1 MTINNYMKKNILK
14 KLFIKLSKVLG
25 YEIIDQSDFSSPT
38 LEKQLNENLSIINE
52 KSIILPLG
60 EVKITK
66 KVSSVLIIFRTN
78 TDVEIWDQNKRR
90 LFEQPKIEYSLKA
103 LNSLI
108 RSVNFSKKKY
118 PNIKFKTIIVDDK
131 SKEENLNK
139 LKKLIDGSGL
149 DIGITPLNHDKY
161 NDIIKQQ
168 KNDQTFSN
176 LASLLQSFELGKE
189 YGEDLVFFV
198 EDDYLHFEPMMEE
211 MIASYER
218 IASQVNEDI
227 FMCPADYPY
236 LYMNNEKT
244 NILIGNKRHW
254 RTINQTL
261 CTFMTTKSLINKY
274 WENFYN
280 TCLDRHEPFEKY
292 LNDIYKKE
300 FCISPIKS
308 LSLHLTNVNSSYGL
322 SPFIDYKKLWDENDI
337 TNA

>member
-1 MTINNYMKKNILK
+1 MKKSIIK

-38 LEKQLNENLSIINE
+38 LQKQLNEDLSIINE
-52 KSIILPLG
+52 KSIVLPLG

-66 KVSSVLIIFRTN
+66 KINSVLIIFRTN

-90 LFEQPKIEYSLKA
+90 LFEQPKIEYSLRA

-108 RSVNFSKKKY
+108 KSVNFSKTKY

-139 LKKLIDGSGL
+139 LKKLMDGSGL
-149 DIGITPLNHDKY
+149 DISITPLNHDKY
-161 NDIIKQQ
+161 KDTIKQQ

-189 YGEDLVFFV
+189 YGEDLIFFV

-218 IASQVNEDI
+218 IASQINKDV

-261 CTFMTTKSLINKY
+261 CTFLTTKSLLDKY
-274 WENFYN
+274 WDNFYN
-280 TCLDRHEPFEKY
+280 TCLDRNDPFEKH
-292 LNDIYKKE
+292 LNEIYTKE
-300 FCISPIKS
+300 FCISPLKS

-322 SPFIDYKKLWDENDI
+322 SPFIDYKKLWEEN
-337 TNA
+337 

>member
-1 MTINNYMKKNILK
+1 MKKNIIK
-14 KLFIKLSKVLG
+14 RLFIKLSKALG

-38 LEKQLNENLSIINE
+38 LQKELNEELSTINE
-52 KSIILPLG
+52 KSIVLPLG

-66 KVSSVLIIFRTN
+66 KVNSVLIIFRTN
-78 TDVEIWDQNKRR
+78 TDVEIWDQNKKR
-90 LFEQPKIEYSLKA
+90 LFEEPKIEYSLRA
-103 LNSLI
+103 LKSLI
-108 RSVNFSKKKY
+108 KSINFSKTKY

-131 SKEENLNK
+131 SKDENLNK
-139 LKKLIDGSGL
+139 LKKLKDGSGL
-149 DIGITPLNHDKY
+149 DMSITPLNHDKY
-161 NDIIKQQ
+161 KGTIKQQ

-189 YGEDLVFFV
+189 HAEDLVFFV

-218 IASQVNEDI
+218 IASQVNKDI

-254 RTINQTL
+254 RTIDRTL
-261 CTFMTTKSLINKY
+261 CTVMATKSLLDKY
-274 WENFYN
+274 WDNFYN
-280 TCLDRHEPFEKY
+280 NCLDRHDPFEKY
-292 LNDIYKKE
+292 LNEIYIKE
-300 FCISPIKS
+300 FCISPLKS
-308 LSLHLTNVNSSYGL
+308 LSLHLTNINSSYGL
-322 SPFIDYKKLWDENDI
+322 SPFINYKKLWDENEI

>member
-1 MTINNYMKKNILK
+1 MKKSIIK

-38 LEKQLNENLSIINE
+38 LQKQLNEDLSIINE
-52 KSIILPLG
+52 KSIVLPLG

-66 KVSSVLIIFRTN
+66 KINSVLIIFRTN
-78 TDVEIWDQNKRR
+78 TDVEIWDQNKKR
-90 LFEQPKIEYSLKA
+90 LFEEPKIEYSLKA

-108 RSVNFSKKKY
+108 KSVNFSKTKY

-149 DIGITPLNHDKY
+149 DISITPLNHDKY
-161 NDIIKQQ
+161 KDTIKQQ

-189 YGEDLVFFV
+189 YGEDLIFFA

-218 IASQVNEDI
+218 IASQVNKDI

-261 CTFMTTKSLINKY
+261 CTFLTTKSLLDKY
-274 WENFYN
+274 WDNFYN
-280 TCLDRHEPFEKY
+280 TCLDRNDPFEKH
-292 LNDIYKKE
+292 LNEIYTKE
-300 FCISPIKS
+300 FCISPLKS

-322 SPFIDYKKLWDENDI
+322 SPFIDYKKLWKEN
-337 TNA
+337 

>member
-1 MTINNYMKKNILK
+1 MKKNIIK
-14 KLFIKLSKVLG
+14 KLFIKLSKVMG

-38 LEKQLNENLSIINE
+38 LQKELNEDLSIINK

-66 KVSSVLIIFRTN
+66 KVSSVLVIFRTN
-78 TDVEIWDQNKRR
+78 TDVEIWDQNKKR
-90 LFEQPKIEYSLKA
+90 LFEEPKIEYSLRA
-103 LNSLI
+103 LKSLI
-108 RSVNFSKKKY
+108 KTINFSKTKY
-118 PNIKFKTIIVDDK
+118 PDIKFKTLIVDDK

-139 LKKLIDGSGL
+139 LKKLINESSL
-149 DIGITPLNHDKY
+149 DINITSLNHNKY
-161 NDIIKQQ
+161 KDTIKQQ

-189 YGEDLVFFV
+189 HGEDLVFFV
-198 EDDYLHFEPMMEE
+198 EDDYLHFVPMMEE

-218 IASQVNEDI
+218 IASQVNKDI

-261 CTFMTTKSLINKY
+261 CTFMTTKSLLDKY
-274 WENFYN
+274 WDNFYN
-280 TCLDRHEPFEKY
+280 TCLDRNNPFEKH
-292 LNDIYKKE
+292 LNEIYTKE
-300 FCISPIKS
+300 FCISPLKS

-322 SPFIDYKKLWDENDI
+322 SPFIDYKKLWDEN
-337 TNA
+337 

>member
-1 MTINNYMKKNILK
+1 MKKSIIK

-38 LEKQLNENLSIINE
+38 LQKELNEDLSILNK
-52 KSIILPLG
+52 KSIVLPLG

-66 KVSSVLIIFRTN
+66 KINSVVIIFRTN
-78 TDVEIWDQNKRR
+78 TDIEIWDQNKKR
-90 LFEQPKIEYSLKA
+90 LFEEPKIEYSLRA
-103 LNSLI
+103 LKSLI
-108 RSVNFSKKKY
+108 KSINFSKTKY
-118 PNIKFKTIIVDDK
+118 PNVKFKTIIVDDK

-139 LKKLIDGSGL
+139 LKKLIDENGL
-149 DIGITPLNHDKY
+149 DISISPLDLEKY
-161 NDIIKQQ
+161 KDTIKQQ
-168 KNDQTFSN
+168 KNNQTFSN
-176 LASLLQSFELGKE
+176 LASLLQSFELGKK
-189 YGEDLVFFV
+189 YGEDLVFFI

-218 IASQVNEDI
+218 IASQVNKDI

-261 CTFMTTKSLINKY
+261 CTFMTTKSLLDKY
-274 WENFYN
+274 WDNFYN
-280 TCLDRHEPFEKY
+280 TCLDRNDPFEKH
-292 LNDIYKKE
+292 LNEIYTKE
-300 FCISPIKS
+300 FCISPLKS

-322 SPFIDYKKLWDENDI
+322 SPFINYKKLWNENK
-337 TNA
+337 

>member
-1 MTINNYMKKNILK
+1 MKKSIIK

-38 LEKQLNENLSIINE
+38 LEKQLNEDLSIINE

-66 KVSSVLIIFRTN
+66 KVNSVLIIFRTN

-149 DIGITPLNHDKY
+149 DISINLLNHDKY
-161 NDIIKQQ
+161 KDIIKQQ

-218 IASQVNEDI
+218 IASQVNKDI

-261 CTFMTTKSLINKY
+261 CTFLTTKSLLDKY
-274 WENFYN
+274 WDNFYN
-280 TCLDRHEPFEKY
+280 TCLDRNDPFEKH
-292 LNDIYKKE
+292 LNKIYTKE
-300 FCISPIKS
+300 FCISPLKS

-322 SPFIDYKKLWDENDI
+322 SPFIDYKKLWDEN
-337 TNA
+337 